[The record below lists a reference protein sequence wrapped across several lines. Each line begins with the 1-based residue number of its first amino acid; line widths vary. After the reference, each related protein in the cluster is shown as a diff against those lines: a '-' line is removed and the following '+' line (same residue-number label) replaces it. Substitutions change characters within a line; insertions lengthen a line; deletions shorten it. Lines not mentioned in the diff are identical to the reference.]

1 MSEPTEKSVSTP
13 YGETT
18 IDVIEC
24 DSCGNEVALDE
35 TVEFTL
41 GDREGRA
48 CQHCYEEGPVSF
60 PNMIITEGPESTF
73 EIVIVAILFP
83 IFLLPVFFD
92 ALNGSDIAV
101 SILTGM
107 LAVLLWVVLP
117 LLVFG
122 VI

>member
-18 IDVIEC
+18 IEVIEC

-48 CQHCYEEGPVSF
+48 CQHCYEEGPVSY
-60 PNMIITEGPESTF
+60 PDKVITEGPENPS
-73 EIVIVAILFP
+73 EIVFLAILFP
-83 IFLLPVFFD
+83 LWFGLVFFD
-92 ALNGSDIAV
+92 ALDGRQSARNVMTWS
-101 SILTGM
+101 
-107 LAVLLWVVLP
+107 LAALLWVVLM
-117 LLVFG
+117 LLVFRF
-122 VI
+122 I